1 MKSRHVLSC
10 RAGMETFGSA
20 RKPIRTLV
28 LSLPI
33 LAVSLSACGSKP
45 QAPPP
50 PPPTV
55 TVAAPLI
62 KRIVDWDDYVGHFE
76 AKDSVDIRP
85 RVSGYLV
92 SVAFRDGD
100 FVRQGQTLFQID
112 PRPYEAALAAAT
124 AQVTRATATHDN
136 TAVELRRA
144 EALYAA
150 KAISQQ
156 ELSTRQAAEAQARA
170 DLATGEAQQQ
180 TARLNVSFT
189 RVTAPISGRISDRR
203 ISPGNLVN
211 ADQTVLTTVVS
222 LNPIRFVF
230 TGAESVYLKY
240 QRANENGSRPSSRR
254 APNPVEIRLQDE
266 PDYRWKGRMDFV
278 DNAIDTGSGTI
289 RGRAVVANP
298 DNFLTPGMFGHLRL
312 LGSGAYSGM
321 VIPDQAI
328 VTDQSRQVVYVA
340 GADGIIQQKIVE
352 TGPLIDGLRVIRHG
366 LSATDRVV
374 IDGVQRAKPGRK
386 VKAMPGSI
394 SPPPPTNGPRPSPAQ
409 LAPAHSATS
418 AASVK

>member
-1 MKSRHVLSC
+1 MAT
-10 RAGMETFGSA
+10 AGVPATLT
-20 RKPIRTLV
+20 RTL
-28 LSLPI
+28 LKALPLLALTASL
-33 LAVSLSACGSKP
+33 AACGSKP
-45 QAPPP
+45 TAPPP
-50 PPPTV
+50 PPATV
-55 TVAAPLI
+55 VVAVPLI
-62 KRIVDWDDYVGHFE
+62 KQVVDWDDYVGHFE
-76 AKDSVDIRP
+76 ALDSVEIRP
-85 RVSGYLV
+85 RVSGYLS
-92 SVAFRDGD
+92 SVDFRDGD
-100 FVRQGQTLFQID
+100 FVRKGQKLFGID
-112 PRPYEAALAAAT
+112 PRPYDAALNAAT
-124 AQVTRATATHDN
+124 AQVTRAKATHDN
-136 TAVELRRA
+136 AEVELKRA

-150 KAISQQ
+150 KAVSQQ
-156 ELSTRQAAEAQARA
+156 ELSTRQAAAAQALA
-170 DLATGEAQQQ
+170 DLAASQAQQQ
-180 TARLNVSFT
+180 TAKLNVSFT
-189 RVTAPISGRISDRR
+189 QVTSPIDGRISDRR

-289 RGRAVVANP
+289 RGRALVGNP

-352 TGPLIDGLRVIRHG
+352 TGPLIDGLRVIRRG
-366 LSATDRVV
+366 LVATDRVV

-386 VKAMPGSI
+386 VTPTPGKIEDLAAQPPAKA
-394 SPPPPTNGPRPSPAQ
+394 SPPLDIASPR
-409 LAPAHSATS
+409 SATS
-418 AASVK
+418 ASAAR